1 MRSHRD
7 SSPGAGP
14 TAAELEVARRSRVL
28 MKGNEAIAE
37 AAVQA
42 GCDAYFGY
50 PITPQAELLEW
61 MARRMLELGRV
72 FVQAE
77 SELGAINMA
86 LGAAATGARVMV
98 SSSSPGISLMAEAM
112 SYMAG
117 SGTPMV
123 LVNIMRAGPG
133 LGGIGP
139 SQSDYFQAT
148 KGHGHGD
155 YRVPVLAPDSIGEA
169 MELTATAFELA
180 ERYRTPVM
188 VVADGILG
196 QAMEPV
202 ELRFRTP
209 ERHVFDWALTGAAGR
224 PARII
229 KSIDL
234 DPEVLEKRN
243 LALQDKYR
251 EIAHREV
258 RWEGWQLEDADFAIV
273 AYGTAAR
280 VARSAIANAREKGVK
295 VGLFRPITLWPF
307 PEREL
312 ARISRHLQG
321 ILTVELSSGQMV
333 EDVRLAV
340 AGRCPVAFHGR
351 MGGLVPTPDEV
362 LGALKALRAR
372 VQRTR
377 SAVHHAASAPPR
389 PLATYEPS
397 DFGPWVHER
406 ARRGGRR

>member
-1 MRSHRD
+1 M
-7 SSPGAGP
+7 SPTSAN
-14 TAAELEVARRSRVL
+14 RRARVL

-37 AAVQA
+37 AAIQA

-61 MARRMLELGRV
+61 MARRMPELGRV

-86 LGAAATGARVMV
+86 LGAAVTGARVMV
-98 SSSSPGISLMAEAM
+98 SSSSPGISLMAEGM

-123 LVNIMRAGPG
+123 LVNVMRAGPG

-155 YRVPVLAPDSIGEA
+155 YHVPVLAPASISEA
-169 MELTATAFELA
+169 MELVATAFELA

-188 VVADGILG
+188 ILADGILG

-202 ELRFRTP
+202 QLHFRNP
-209 ERHVFDWALTGAAGR
+209 ARRAFDWALTGAAGR

-234 DPEVLEKRN
+234 QPELLERRN
-243 LALQDKYR
+243 LALQEKYAA
-251 EIAHREV
+251 IARHEV
-258 RWEGWQLEDADFAIV
+258 RWEGWQLEDAEFAIV
-273 AYGTAAR
+273 GYGTAAR
-280 VARSAIANAREKGVK
+280 VARSAIAKARARGVK

-307 PEREL
+307 PAREL
-312 ARISRHLQG
+312 ARLSANLHG

-340 AGRCPVAFHGR
+340 EGRCPVAFHGR

-372 VQRTR
+372 AARAGEQG
-377 SAVHHAASAPPR
+377 HHNGG
-389 PLATYEPS
+389 TEPS
-397 DFGPWVHER
+397 RIPAQIER
-406 ARRGGRR
+406 ETHVTARGSSRQGGQK